1 MSSHN
6 IPAKELIFV
15 APLLALLLK
24 VSSWVISENWFLVG
38 EKSGKCLGIF
48 FIPVSGNPVF
58 SLTHCYVVIK
68 LQSQFTLTQD
78 QLNHAWK
85 TLTQGSC
92 FITALFS
99 VHLGFHFSNVMF
111 ICSFCTDY
119 DLCEDC
125 ESKEGIHHPDHF
137 FAKLRNHV
145 PGIGRKNGEMVPVL
159 KKFVYR
165 MALKEEG
172 GERKEEKKRYKEERK
187 DEKRRDKDGR
197 KEEKR
202 RDRVERKEKK
212 RRDKGERKEDKRRD
226 KEEWTYEKKRSK
238 EDKKERRKDKL
249 LREEKDKKELRRRLK
264 QM

>member
-1 MSSHN
+1 
-6 IPAKELIFV
+6 
-15 APLLALLLK
+15 
-24 VSSWVISENWFLVG
+24 
-38 EKSGKCLGIF
+38 
-48 FIPVSGNPVF
+48 
-58 SLTHCYVVIK
+58 
-68 LQSQFTLTQD
+68 
-78 QLNHAWK
+78 
-85 TLTQGSC
+85 
-92 FITALFS
+92 
-99 VHLGFHFSNVMF
+99 MF
-111 ICSFCTDY
+111 ISSFCTDY

-125 ESKEGIHHPDHF
+125 EGKEGIHHPDHF

-172 GERKEEKKRYKEERK
+172 GERKDDKKRYKEERK
-187 DEKRRDKDGR
+187 EVKRRDKEGR

-202 RDRVERKEKK
+202 RDREEQKEV
-212 RRDKGERKEDKRRD
+212 KRRD

-238 EDKKERRKDKL
+238 EDKKERKREKM